1 MSTKHLMW
9 LVCATLI
16 IGLAIAGLAAYNI
29 IQERNLSFCIKS
41 GCLLTAYTLFK
52 EPISTIKYT
61 AALAAYFA
69 AMAGSFIG
77 LATYQESVKKENQA
91 RHEKLLSN
99 FKKAAN
105 TAIENNPHI
114 NKENFNANKLFK
126 LIYPDSVKGNSSI
139 SLLYIETIQSIEN
152 CVKQTSDSYTTN
164 RFRSEH
170 ISELSSLLDTL
181 GITIEEPDMRIIEI
195 EPGIFRFIDEINVEL
210 TDITLQLSK
219 MRRNY
224 SVHR

>member
-9 LVCATLI
+9 LVCTTLI
-16 IGLAIAGLAAYNI
+16 IGFVIAGLAAYNI
-29 IQERNLSFCIKS
+29 TQERNLSFCIKS

-77 LATYQESVKKENQA
+77 LATYQESVKKENQT

-99 FKKAAN
+99 FKKTTN
-105 TAIENNPHI
+105 TAIEDNPYI
-114 NKENFNANKLFK
+114 NRENFNANKLFK
-126 LIYPDSVKGNSSI
+126 LIYPNSIKGNSSI
-139 SLLYIETIQSIEN
+139 SPAYIEVIQSIEN

-164 RFRSEH
+164 RFRNEH
-170 ISELSSLLDTL
+170 ITELSSLLGTL

-195 EPGIFRFIDEINVEL
+195 EPGIFRFIDDLNAEL
-210 TDITLQLSK
+210 TDITLRLSNL
-219 MRRNY
+219 RRNY